1 MASFDGPQIVINY
14 SPELDLRIRCV
25 SACHYRDAGGEEYRF
40 EVKCRLRH
48 PSGSFE
54 YSCADL
60 CFDINSFARFEQE
73 LRNVQQ
79 GAGDQA
85 ALKNVGERFV
95 LRLTG
100 NSRELQAELAIRE
113 YIAPRLA
120 TLTATI
126 DVDYDLF
133 VNKLVGEV
141 GRFVAELRDVEPE
154 DVGEEPQS

>member
-1 MASFDGPQIVINY
+1 M
-14 SPELDLRIRCV
+14 
-25 SACHYRDAGGEEYRF
+25 
-40 EVKCRLRH
+40 
-48 PSGSFE
+48 
-54 YSCADL
+54 
-60 CFDINSFARFEQE
+60 
-73 LRNVQQ
+73 
-79 GAGDQA
+79 
-85 ALKNVGERFV
+85 